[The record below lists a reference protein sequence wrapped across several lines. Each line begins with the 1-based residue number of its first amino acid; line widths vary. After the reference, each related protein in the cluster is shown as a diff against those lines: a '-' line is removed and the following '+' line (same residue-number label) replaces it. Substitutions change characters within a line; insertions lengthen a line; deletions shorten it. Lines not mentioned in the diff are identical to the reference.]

1 MNLVG
6 FILVGKVF
14 KKAFR
19 ILGLDERKSGW
30 VVEQDFH
37 GNSQVN
43 VAWFFALFSS
53 VLDSVLILLVWFERF
68 LHSARLSDDITQR

>member
-1 MNLVG
+1 MNLGG

-37 GNSQVN
+37 GNFQVN
-43 VAWFFALFSS
+43 VAWFLALFSS
-53 VLDSVLILLVWFERF
+53 VLGSVLILLVWFERP

>member
-1 MNLVG
+1 M
-6 FILVGKVF
+6 GKVF

-37 GNSQVN
+37 
-43 VAWFFALFSS
+43 AWFLALFSS
-53 VLDSVLILLVWFERF
+53 VLGSVLILLVWFERS